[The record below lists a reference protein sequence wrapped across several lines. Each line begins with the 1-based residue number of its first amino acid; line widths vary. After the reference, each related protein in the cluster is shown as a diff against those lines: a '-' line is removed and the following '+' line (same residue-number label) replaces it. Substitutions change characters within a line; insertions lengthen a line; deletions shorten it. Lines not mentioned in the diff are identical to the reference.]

1 MFRRVIRYI
10 LVSSLALVLWTF
22 ARPAFAM
29 PAPFCD
35 DRGASGIAATPALEA
50 SDVAVQRARLT
61 TPCPGE
67 DVPLGVAVSHGRP
80 PSAPAAVAAEP
91 VLPTT
96 QAPFVVPP
104 GSMLDP
110 PPTVDSPRDGE
121 RSRIERPPRG

>member
-35 DRGASGIAATPALEA
+35 DRGASGIAATPSLEA
-50 SDVAVQRARLT
+50 PDVAVQRAHAAP
-61 TPCPGE
+61 PCPGE
-67 DVPLGVAVSHGRP
+67 DLPLGVAVSHGRP
-80 PSAPAAVAAEP
+80 ASAPAAGAAEP
-91 VLPTT
+91 ILPTT
-96 QAPFVVPP
+96 LAALVVPP

-110 PPTVDSPRDGE
+110 PPTVDCPRDGE